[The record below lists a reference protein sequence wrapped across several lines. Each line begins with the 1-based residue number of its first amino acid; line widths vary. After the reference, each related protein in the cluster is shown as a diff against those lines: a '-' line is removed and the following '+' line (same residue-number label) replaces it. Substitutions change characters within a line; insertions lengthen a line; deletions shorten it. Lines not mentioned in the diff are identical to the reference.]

1 MAFPKITFLDKI
13 RGIGVPK
20 EQNLITVD
28 NINEIKHVVNSLSDS
43 LSDSLSGVGAYKAG
57 HLIEIT
63 DDRTINVTLPKTNLE
78 LSGRYI
84 VCHRNV

>member
-13 RGIGVPK
+13 RGIGVHK

-28 NINEIKHVVNSLSDS
+28 NINEIKHVVNS

>member
-1 MAFPKITFLDKI
+1 MAFPKITFLDKVH
-13 RGIGVPK
+13 GMNVPK
-20 EQNLITVD
+20 EQNMITVD
-28 NINEIKHVVNSLSDS
+28 NINEIKHVVNS

-63 DDRTINVTLPKTNLE
+63 DDRTINVMLPKTNLE

-84 VCHRNV
+84 VCHRNI